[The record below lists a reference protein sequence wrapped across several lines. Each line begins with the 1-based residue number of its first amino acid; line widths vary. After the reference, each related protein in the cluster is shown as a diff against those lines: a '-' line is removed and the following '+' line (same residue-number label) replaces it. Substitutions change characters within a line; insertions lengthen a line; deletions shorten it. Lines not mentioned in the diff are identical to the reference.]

1 MTSVGSIVVGALGGL
16 LITVLVACL
25 WPRGRNRH
33 VGALVSA
40 LLGFAVAFLLMTQLQ
55 I

>member
-1 MTSVGSIVVGALGGL
+1 MISVGSIVVGALCGL
-16 LITVLVACL
+16 LVTVLVAYF

-33 VGALVSA
+33 VGALVGA
-40 LLGFAVAFLLMTQLQ
+40 LLGFAVAYLVMTRVQ